1 MKISSR
7 EIAEALDKGGE
18 ATYNELS
25 ELVRCIK
32 QIQEDWRDVNFVEVR
47 VSSDKGNISSQ
58 LRAAF
63 PKFHIWWE
71 GDPGCCGENVVLVPG
86 EMWSDSVK
94 AELQKFDTWAG
105 HHEETRRVWRLKP
118 GIDIPADL
126 RYELQYV
133 GVKTYG
139 KDGKPLP
146 VEEYAS
152 KVELDHYAFRT
163 SCMRKYQATHFDEC
177 EKVIREWD
185 EPLVVHD
192 RRKCHAD
199 FVSRYKQV
207 IEI

>member
-18 ATYNELS
+18 AAYNELS

-32 QIQEDWRDVNFVEVR
+32 QIQEDWRDANFVEVR
-47 VSSDKGNISSQ
+47 VFSDEGNISSQ

-71 GDPGCCGENVVLVPG
+71 GDPGCCGENIVLVPG

-105 HHEETRRVWRLKP
+105 HHEEKECEYKL
-118 GIDIPADL
+118 L
-126 RYELQYV
+126 
-133 GVKTYG
+133 
-139 KDGKPLP
+139 DG
-146 VEEYAS
+146 
-152 KVELDHYAFRT
+152 VELPYDLKQEVERIKKEAASRGKTLAEVRIPRSSMNNWPLCRFKHEI
-163 SCMRKYQATHFDEC
+163 SKYFVETYR
-177 EKVIREWD
+177 VVREWD

-192 RRKCHAD
+192 RRKYHAD